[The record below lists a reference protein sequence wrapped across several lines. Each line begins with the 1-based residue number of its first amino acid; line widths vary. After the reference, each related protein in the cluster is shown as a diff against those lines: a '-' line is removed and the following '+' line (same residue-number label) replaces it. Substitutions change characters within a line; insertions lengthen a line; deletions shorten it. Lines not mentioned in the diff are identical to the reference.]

1 MINELNGH
9 QFIKQMKD
17 KKERKKKRDPMTIF
31 ENKKSVG
38 KTKENGGKTRKYSKK

>member
-9 QFIKQMKD
+9 QFIKHMKD

-31 ENKKSVG
+31 ENKKSVD
-38 KTKENGGKTRKYSKK
+38 KTNGGKTRKHSKK

>member
-9 QFIKQMKD
+9 QFIKHMND

-31 ENKKSVG
+31 QNKKSVG
-38 KTKENGGKTRKYSKK
+38 KTNGDKTRKYSKK